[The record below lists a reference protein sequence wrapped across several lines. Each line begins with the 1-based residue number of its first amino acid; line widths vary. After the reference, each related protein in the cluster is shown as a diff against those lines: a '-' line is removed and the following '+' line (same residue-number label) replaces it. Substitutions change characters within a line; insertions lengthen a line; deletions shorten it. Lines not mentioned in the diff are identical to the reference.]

1 MSTRRTSS
9 TPPHLKRQL
18 LLCVAQ
24 SSGGRRRVAVL
35 LDEEDEG
42 ERHDDHARDEPR
54 GGLGLVRVRAGVR
67 VRRVSVRVKTRWCGA
82 WLFI

>member
-1 MSTRRTSS
+1 MSTDGRAQPLHTSKDS
-9 TPPHLKRQL
+9 YYS
-18 LLCVAQ
+18 VAQ

-67 VRRVSVRVKTRWCGA
+67 VRVRVRDRVRDRDRVS
-82 WLFI
+82 